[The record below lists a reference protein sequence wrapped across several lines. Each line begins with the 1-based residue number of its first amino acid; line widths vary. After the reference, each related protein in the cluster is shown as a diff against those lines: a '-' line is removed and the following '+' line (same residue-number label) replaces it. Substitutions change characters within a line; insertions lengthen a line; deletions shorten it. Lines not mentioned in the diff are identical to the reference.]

1 MTKTRYSVGIMGT
14 GFVGGALKR
23 YFESSGITPFTYDKG
38 KNEGSIEEVNKADA
52 VFICVPTPYYLDGS
66 GFDLSFV
73 RSAIGSLQGEK
84 IVILKSTV
92 IPGTTAMLQEEYP
105 QHKLMYNPEFL
116 TEVTADQDM
125 NFPDRQILGVTP
137 KSYNVSGDIMAM
149 LPLAPFERVVPCTVA
164 EMVKYAGNTW
174 FALKVS
180 FSNQMYDLSKEMGV
194 DYDEVKECMA
204 ADKRIGRTHLDIFHK
219 GYRGYGGKCLPK
231 DTRALIQL
239 AAGKGVDLTLL
250 RMAEEYNNALVLM
263 QGMDISWHEGSPK
276 KDV

>member
-1 MTKTRYSVGIMGT
+1 MNKTRYSVGIMGT

-38 KNEGSIEEVNKADA
+38 KNEGSVEEVNKADV

-66 GFDLSFV
+66 GFDLSYV
-73 RSAIGSLQGEK
+73 RSALDAIQGGK
-84 IVILKSTV
+84 IIVLKSTV
-92 IPGTTAMLQEEYP
+92 IPGTTAMLQAEYP
-105 QHKLMYNPEFL
+105 HHKLMYNPEFL

-125 NFPDRQILGVTP
+125 NFPDRQILGTTEQ
-137 KSYNVSGDIMAM
+137 SYTVAADIMAM
-149 LPLAPFERVVPCTVA
+149 LPLAPFERVVPSTVA

-174 FALKVS
+174 FAVKVT
-180 FSNQMYDLSKEMGV
+180 FSNQMYDLAQKMGV
-194 DYDEVKECMA
+194 DYDNVKECMA

-239 AAGKGVDLTLL
+239 AATRGVDLTLL
-250 RMAEEYNNALVLM
+250 QSSEDYNNALVAA
-263 QGMDISWHEGSPK
+263 QGMDIQWQEGSPK
-276 KDV
+276 KS

>member
-1 MTKTRYSVGIMGT
+1 MTKMRYTVGIMGT

-38 KNEGSIEEVNKADA
+38 KNEGSIEEVNKADV
-52 VFICVPTPYYLDGS
+52 VFICVPTPYYIDEG

-73 RSAIGSLQGEK
+73 RSTIGSLQPGK
-84 IVILKSTV
+84 IVVLKSTI

-125 NFPDRQILGVTP
+125 KFPDRQILGVTP
-137 KSYNVSGDIMAM
+137 QSYNVSGDVLAM

-174 FALKVS
+174 FAMKVS
-180 FSNQMYDLSKEMGV
+180 FSNQMYDLAQKMNV

-239 AAGKGVDLTLL
+239 AASKGVTLTLL
-250 RMAEEYNNALVLM
+250 VMAEEYNNTLVAA
-263 QGMDISWHEGSPK
+263 QGMDIQWHEGSPK
-276 KDV
+276 KT

>member
-1 MTKTRYSVGIMGT
+1 MKKLRYSAGIMGT

-23 YFESSGITPFTYDKG
+23 YFESIEVTPFTYDKG
-38 KNEGSIEEVNKADA
+38 KNEGSISEVNKADV
-52 VFICVPTPYYLDGS
+52 VFICVPTPYYLDGT

-73 RSAIGSLQGEK
+73 RSALDALEGEK
-84 IVILKSTV
+84 IVVLKSTI

-105 QHKLMYNPEFL
+105 QHKFIYNPEFL

-125 NFPDRQILGVTP
+125 KFPDRQILGVTE
-137 KSYNVSGDIMAM
+137 KSYNVASDVMAM
-149 LPLAPFERVVPCTVA
+149 LPLAPFERIVPSTVA

-180 FSNQMYDLSKEMGV
+180 FSNQMYDLAQQLSV
-194 DYDEVKECMA
+194 DYDQVKECMA

-219 GYRGYGGKCLPK
+219 GYRGYGGKCFPK

-239 AAGKGVDLTLL
+239 ADSKGIQLTLL
-250 RMAEEYNNALVLM
+250 QAAELYNNALVSG
-263 QGMDISWHEGSPK
+263 QGIDIQWHEGSPK
-276 KDV
+276 KD

>member
-1 MTKTRYSVGIMGT
+1 MTKTRFSVGIMGT

-23 YFESSGITPFTYDKG
+23 YFESSGVTPFTYDKG
-38 KNEGSIEEVNKADA
+38 KNEGSIEEVNKADI
-52 VFICVPTPYYLDGS
+52 VFICVPTPYYIDEG
-66 GFDLSFV
+66 GFDLSYV
-73 RSAIGSLQGEK
+73 RSAIDSLQPGK
-84 IVILKSTV
+84 IVILKSTI

-125 NFPDRQILGVTP
+125 KFPDRQILGVTP
-137 KSYNVSGDIMAM
+137 QSYNVAGDVMAM

-164 EMVKYAGNTW
+164 EMIKYAGNTW

-180 FSNQMYDLSKEMGV
+180 FSNQMYDLAQKLGV

-239 AAGKGVDLTLL
+239 AESKGVELTLL
-250 RMAEEYNNALVLM
+250 KMAEDYNNALVAA
-263 QGMDISWHEGSPK
+263 QGMDIQWYEGSPK
-276 KDV
+276 KS

>member
-1 MTKTRYSVGIMGT
+1 MNKTRYSVGIMGT

-38 KNEGSIEEVNKADA
+38 KNEGSIEEVNKADV

-66 GFDLSFV
+66 GFDLSYV
-73 RSAIGSLQGEK
+73 RSALDTIQGGK
-84 IVILKSTV
+84 IVVLKSTV
-92 IPGTTAMLQEEYP
+92 IPGTTAMLQAEYP
-105 QHKLMYNPEFL
+105 HHKLMYNPEFL

-125 NFPDRQILGVTP
+125 NFPDRQILGTTEQ
-137 KSYNVSGDIMAM
+137 SYTVAADIIAM
-149 LPLAPFERVVPCTVA
+149 LPLAPFERVVPSTVA

-174 FALKVS
+174 FAVKVT
-180 FSNQMYDLSKEMGV
+180 FSNQMYDLAQKMGV
-194 DYDEVKECMA
+194 DYDNVKECMA

-239 AAGKGVDLTLL
+239 AAARGVDLTLL
-250 RMAEEYNNALVLM
+250 QSSEDYNNALVAA
-263 QGMDISWHEGSPK
+263 QGMDIQWQEGSPK
-276 KDV
+276 KS